1 MYAQGRSPRAGGIL
15 TPKGKLLYTG
25 KAKSVYECDDRH
37 VLIEFR
43 DDITAGDGAKHDVV
57 KGKGFYNCQISGKML
72 KLLNDSGI
80 ETHFVRLLSDTE
92 MLCRH
97 VDIVPI
103 EVIVRNFA
111 AGSLVRRFPFEQG
124 MELPNP
130 IVNMDL
136 KNDTYHDPMLNT
148 DIALALGL
156 ANLQEL
162 RELREMGLRV
172 NDVLYDYF
180 DSIGLTLADFKIEIG
195 RADGKLV
202 VADEVSP
209 DTCRLWVK
217 GTQESLDKDVYR
229 QDKGDVIATYK
240 RLYEMMFPK

>member
-1 MYAQGRSPRAGGIL
+1 
-15 TPKGKLLYTG
+15 
-25 KAKSVYECDDRH
+25 

-43 DDITAGDGAKHDVV
+43 DDITAGDGARHDVIA
-57 KGKGFYNCQISGKML
+57 GKGPYNCQISS
-72 KLLNDSGI
+72 KLFGVLERAGI
-80 ETHFVRLLSDTE
+80 ATHFVRQLSNTE
-92 MLCRH
+92 MLCKS

-103 EVIVRNFA
+103 EVIVRNIA
-111 AGSLVRRFPFEQG
+111 AGTLVKKFPFELG

-130 IVNMDL
+130 IVNLDL

-172 NDVLYDYF
+172 NEVLTNYF
-180 DSIGLTLADFKIEIG
+180 DGLGLILVDFKIEIG
-195 RADGKLV
+195 RAGGKLL

-209 DTCRLWVK
+209 DTCRLWDK
-217 GTQESLDKDVYR
+217 KTRESLDKDVYR
-229 QDKGDVIATYK
+229 QNKGDVLATYK
-240 RLYEMMFPK
+240 RLSEIIMAAK